1 MPEPIEKD
9 PVMGPHY
16 ECAVK
21 EAFTLLTSCA
31 DELRRHFPG
40 DSDRTR
46 DMYVFIHDRV
56 MYLAK
61 ASYMRGYMDGMKE
74 AAGLS

>member
-1 MPEPIEKD
+1 MSESIEKD
-9 PVMGPHY
+9 PAMGPSY

-31 DELRRHFPG
+31 DELRRHFPV
-40 DSDRTR
+40 DRDRTG

-61 ASYMRGYMDGMKE
+61 ASYMRGYVDGMKE